1 MTATENPGLAW
12 EAFGPDGFADRLA
25 VVTGAAG
32 GIGLEAARAFHAQG
46 ARVVMV
52 DVNASLLS
60 QAAVGL
66 PGATA
71 VPLDISDDDQVAN
84 AFAQI
89 NAEHG
94 PIDHLVHA
102 AAIITAKRFLEQDVA
117 HWRRVLDINLVGS
130 FSVVR
135 AALGPMVDRGAGTIV
150 VVASDAGF
158 RGGGGLIADAP
169 YAASKAGVLSL
180 VKSVAREFA
189 GSGVRINALVPG
201 PTDTPLHSTVSSEL
215 KQRIAAGLPVG
226 RMGRPDDMA
235 AAILFLSSPAARFV
249 YGSALDVDGGSMLR

>member
-1 MTATENPGLAW
+1 MTTADDFGLAW
-12 EAFGPDGFADRLA
+12 QTFGADSFRGRLV

-32 GIGLEAARAFHAQG
+32 GIGLEAATAFHALG
-46 ARVVMV
+46 ARVVMA
-52 DVNASLLS
+52 DINSSLLS
-60 QAAVGL
+60 QAAAGM

-71 VPLDISDDDQVAN
+71 VPLDISDDAAVAG
-84 AFAQI
+84 AFARI
-89 NAEHG
+89 HAEHG
-94 PIDHLVHA
+94 PVDHLVHA
-102 AAIITAKRFLEQDVA
+102 AAVITAKRFLEQDAA
-117 HWRRVLDINLVGS
+117 HWRRVLDINLTGS
-130 FSVVR
+130 FSVVK

-189 GSGVRINALVPG
+189 GSGVRINALAPG
-201 PTDTPLHSTVSSEL
+201 PTDTPLHASVPDEL

-235 AAILFLSSPAARFV
+235 AAIVFLSSPAARFV
-249 YGSALDVDGGSMLR
+249 YGAALDADGGSMLR

>member
-1 MTATENPGLAW
+1 MSVTNKPGLAW
-12 EAFGPDGFADRLA
+12 QEFGPDGFADRL
-25 VVTGAAG
+25 VLVTGAAS
-32 GIGLEAARAFHAQG
+32 GIGLEAARAFHAHG
-46 ARVVMV
+46 ARVVMA
-52 DVNASLLS
+52 DVNGSLLS
-60 QAAVGL
+60 RVAAGL

-71 VPLDISDDDQVAN
+71 VPLDISNDDQVVT

-89 NAEHG
+89 HAEHG

-102 AAIITAKRFLEQDVA
+102 AAIITAKRFLEQDAA
-117 HWRRVLDINLVGS
+117 HWRRVLDVNLVGS

-135 AALGPMVDRGAGTIV
+135 AVLGPMVDRGAGTIV

-158 RGGGGLIADAP
+158 RGGGGLIVDAP

-201 PTDTPLHSTVSSEL
+201 PTDTSMHAAVSGEL
-215 KQRIAAGLPVG
+215 KQRIAAALPVG